1 MKYRSLAIAAGVSAV
16 ITTMAPPF
24 AAQERIDADI
34 NAKIRKEGMDNSKI
48 MRVLH
53 YLTDV
58 YGPRLTGSPN
68 LKAAGEWV
76 IKETASWG
84 FTNGHLEPW
93 DWGKPGWTND
103 FGSVAVTSPFKAK
116 LEFEVLAWTPGTNGA
131 VKAKAF
137 NLIPPDQPTKEE
149 LEGYLAS
156 VGAQVQNAAVF
167 VGKARVVPVNLNPPA
182 KRRPDDQ
189 VRQQYDPNA
198 PPGEGRRGG
207 RGGRGGGG

>member
-68 LKAAGEWV
+68 LKAAGEWG
-76 IKETASWG
+76 IKESGAWG
-84 FTNGHLEPW
+84 FTSGRLEGCA
-93 DWGKPGWTND
+93 WGKPGWTND
-103 FGSVAVTSPFKAK
+103 FASGAILSPVKDK
-116 LEFEVLAWTPGTNGA
+116 LEFEVLAWTPSTNGT

-137 NLIPPDQPTKEE
+137 NMLVPDTPREEERETYTRQVKE
-149 LEGYLAS
+149 
-156 VGAQVQNAAVF
+156 Q
-167 VGKARVVPVNLNPPA
+167 
-182 KRRPDDQ
+182 
-189 VRQQYDPNA
+189 
-198 PPGEGRRGG
+198 
-207 RGGRGGGG
+207 